1 MRRFVLPLVLASVSG
16 ILITLI
22 TSAFRSGFY
31 VIFGGHFWSY
41 YGWPFPF
48 YEVSVQD
55 LLGTFHFYFILNA
68 IGDFLIYFVV
78 SFPLLSVVNTIP
90 VRIRILLVRRLFA
103 GRRPSPHR

>member
-55 LLGTFHFYFILNA
+55 LLGTFHYYFILNA
-68 IGDFLIYFVV
+68 IEDLVIYFGDSFALLTVV
-78 SFPLLSVVNTIP
+78 KTKPGWS
-90 VRIRILLVRRLFA
+90 RMLLVLNLL
-103 GRRPSPHR
+103 